1 MSDDAPNS
9 APATQPAK
17 PRKKRRLGGCAL
29 LVGILVLV
37 ALGMG
42 VLQLWGGAG
51 PAKQNL
57 TVMIPDG
64 ASLSRA
70 ATELE
75 KAGAIGSARQFLV
88 LAKLLGSKDAIKAGE
103 YRVPAHLSQS
113 DILKMMQGGRTLQRF
128 VTIPEGTPSIL
139 VYETL
144 MKAPQLT
151 GEIQVP
157 VEGTVLPDSYAYNRG
172 DTRQSVLDRM
182 QKAMA
187 NYLAKAWEAR
197 KPGIAVN
204 DPRDALT
211 LASIVEKETG
221 KPEERR
227 TVAAVYSNRLRQNMM
242 LQADPTFIYPITK
255 GKPLGRRPLLSEV
268 HAKNAYN
275 TYEKTGLPI
284 GPITNPGRASI
295 DAVLDPATSSA
306 LYFVADGTGGHVFAD
321 TLEQHNANVQKWYAI
336 RRARG
341 EM

>member
-1 MSDDAPNS
+1 M
-9 APATQPAK
+9 
-17 PRKKRRLGGCAL
+17 GGCAL
-29 LVGILVLV
+29 LVAILVLV
-37 ALGMG
+37 AAGMG
-42 VLQLWGGAG
+42 VLQLWGGPG
-51 PAKQNL
+51 PARQNL
-57 TVMIPDG
+57 TVMVPEG
-64 ASLSRA
+64 ATLSRA

-75 KAGAIGSARQFLV
+75 KAGAIGSARQFLL
-88 LAKLLGSKDAIKAGE
+88 LARFLGGNDPIKAGE
-103 YRVPAHLSQS
+103 YRVPARLSQS
-113 DILKMMQGGRTLQRF
+113 DILKMLQGGRTLQRF
-128 VTIPEGTPSIL
+128 VTIPEGTPSII

-187 NYLAKAWEAR
+187 NYLVKAWAAR
-197 KPGIAVN
+197 KPGIAVS
-204 DPRDALT
+204 DPRDALI

-221 KPEERR
+221 KPAERR
-227 TVAAVYSNRLRQNMM
+227 TVAAVYGNRLKQNMP

-268 HAKNAYN
+268 HAKNDYN

-295 DAVLDPATSSA
+295 DAVLDPANSNA

>member
-1 MSDDAPNS
+1 M
-9 APATQPAK
+9 
-17 PRKKRRLGGCAL
+17 GGCAL
-29 LVGILVLV
+29 LVAILVLV
-37 ALGMG
+37 AAGMG
-42 VLQLWGGAG
+42 VLQLWGGPG
-51 PAKQNL
+51 PARQNL
-57 TVMIPDG
+57 TVMVPEG
-64 ASLSRA
+64 ATLSRA

-75 KAGAIGSARQFLV
+75 KAGAIGSARQFLL
-88 LAKLLGSKDAIKAGE
+88 LARFLGSNDPIKAGE
-103 YRVPAHLSQS
+103 YRVPARLSQS
-113 DILKMMQGGRTLQRF
+113 DILKMLQGGRTLQRF
-128 VTIPEGTPSIL
+128 VTIPEGTPSII

-187 NYLAKAWEAR
+187 NYLAKAWAAR

-204 DPRDALT
+204 DPRDALI

-221 KPEERR
+221 KPAERR
-227 TVAAVYSNRLRQNMM
+227 TVAAVYGNRLKQNMP

-268 HAKNAYN
+268 HAKNDYN

-295 DAVLDPATSSA
+295 DAVLDPASSNA

>member
-1 MSDDAPNS
+1 
-9 APATQPAK
+9 
-17 PRKKRRLGGCAL
+17 
-29 LVGILVLV
+29 
-37 ALGMG
+37 MG
-42 VLQLWGGAG
+42 VLQLWGGPG
-51 PAKQNL
+51 PARQNV
-57 TVMIPDG
+57 TVLIPEG

-70 ATELE
+70 AQELE
-75 KAGAIGSARQFLV
+75 KAGAIGSANQFLF
-88 LAKLLGSKDAIKAGE
+88 LSKFLGGGAPIKAGE
-103 YRVPAHLSQS
+103 YRIPARLSQS

-128 VTIPEGTPSIL
+128 ITIPEGTPSII
-139 VYETL
+139 VWETL

-151 GEIQVP
+151 GEIAVP

-172 DTRQSVLDRM
+172 DTRQAVLDRM
-182 QKAMA
+182 QKAMVA
-187 NYLAKAWEAR
+187 YLAKAWEKR
-197 KPGIAVN
+197 KPGIAVGS
-204 DPRDALT
+204 PRDALT

-227 TVAAVYSNRLRQNMM
+227 TVAAVYSNRLKQNMP

-268 HAKNAYN
+268 HAKNDYN
-275 TYEKTGLPI
+275 TYEMTGLPI

-295 DAVLDPATSSA
+295 DAVLDPAQSNA

>member
-1 MSDDAPNS
+1 
-9 APATQPAK
+9 
-17 PRKKRRLGGCAL
+17 
-29 LVGILVLV
+29 
-37 ALGMG
+37 MG

-51 PAKQNL
+51 PAKQNISVL
-57 TVMIPDG
+57 VPEG

-75 KAGAIGSARQFLV
+75 TAGAIGSARQFLI
-88 LAKLLGSKDAIKAGE
+88 LAKVLGSSDPIKAGE

-113 DILKMMQGGRTLQRF
+113 DILRMMQGGRTLQRF
-128 VTIPEGTPSIL
+128 VTIPEGTPSII

-144 MKAPQLT
+144 MKAPQLS
-151 GEIQVP
+151 GEIEVP
-157 VEGTVLPDSYAYNRG
+157 AEGSVLPDSYAYNRG
-172 DTRQSVLDRM
+172 DTRQAVLDRM

-197 KPGIAVN
+197 KPGIAVTS
-204 DPRDALT
+204 PTDALN
-211 LASIVEKETG
+211 LAAIVEKETG
-221 KPEERR
+221 KAEERR
-227 TVAAVYSNRLRQNMM
+227 MVAAVYSNRLKQNMM

-268 HAKNAYN
+268 HAKNEYN
-275 TYEKTGLPI
+275 TYEKVGLPA